1 MAQHQDIQTFVIA
14 VDQGTTGSAAFIF
27 DHDGRVVASADRE
40 ITQYYP
46 EPGWVSHDPE
56 EIFQSALAVS
66 REAMS
71 LAGIQ
76 PSQIAAMGITNQ
88 RETTVVW
95 DRATGQPVGQAVV
108 WQCRRTAPLCQ
119 QMSLDG
125 LDPLVSER
133 TGLVIDPYFS
143 GTKIR
148 WILDHT
154 TEGQKRGRA
163 GELCAGTVDSWL
175 LHRFTGGRVHA
186 TDVTNASR
194 TMLFNIHTGI
204 WDDDL
209 LEYLRIPK
217 VMLPQVQPSSSYFG
231 ETEPAVFGFRIPIT
245 CMAGDQHAALFGQA
259 CFQPGMVKNTYGTG
273 SFLLMQTGQRA
284 VASASGLLTT
294 IAWQQGT
301 GPFQYALEG
310 SIFNTGSA
318 VQWLRD
324 GLGIIRDAAETEALA
339 ESVLDTG
346 GVFFVPA
353 FTGLGA
359 PYWDAEAR
367 GMITG
372 LTRGTSRAHIVR
384 ATLESIAYQV
394 RDVVECMEADTGLRT
409 PVLRAD
415 GGGSANAFLMQFQA
429 DQLAVPVEVPEVA
442 ETTALGMAYLAG
454 LAVGFWDDQ
463 ETVSR
468 QWRMSRRYEP
478 RMESQV
484 RDDLYSGWKRAVERS
499 RW

>member
-1 MAQHQDIQTFVIA
+1 
-14 VDQGTTGSAAFIF
+14 
-27 DHDGRVVASADRE
+27 
-40 ITQYYP
+40 
-46 EPGWVSHDPE
+46 
-56 EIFQSALAVS
+56 
-66 REAMS
+66 
-71 LAGIQ
+71 
-76 PSQIAAMGITNQ
+76 
-88 RETTVVW
+88 
-95 DRATGQPVGQAVV
+95 
-108 WQCRRTAPLCQ
+108 
-119 QMSLDG
+119 
-125 LDPLVSER
+125 
-133 TGLVIDPYFS
+133 
-143 GTKIR
+143 
-148 WILDHT
+148 
-154 TEGQKRGRA
+154 
-163 GELCAGTVDSWL
+163 
-175 LHRFTGGRVHA
+175 
-186 TDVTNASR
+186 
-194 TMLFNIHTGI
+194 
-204 WDDDL
+204 
-209 LEYLRIPK
+209 
-217 VMLPQVQPSSSYFG
+217 
-231 ETEPAVFGFRIPIT
+231 
-245 CMAGDQHAALFGQA
+245 
-259 CFQPGMVKNTYGTG
+259 MVKNTYGTG

-294 IAWQQGT
+294 IAWQQGI

-324 GLGIIRDAAETEALA
+324 GLGIIRAAAETEALA
-339 ESVLDTG
+339 ESGLDTG

-442 ETTALGMAYLAG
+442 ETTALGAAYLAG

-463 ETVSR
+463 EAVSR

-478 RMESQV
+478 KMESQV

>member
-1 MAQHQDIQTFVIA
+1 MAQHQNNQTFIIA

-27 DHDGRVVASADRE
+27 DYDGRVVASADRE
-40 ITQYYP
+40 ITQHYP

-56 EIFQSALAVS
+56 EIFQSTLAVS

-95 DRATGQPVGQAVV
+95 DRATGQPVDQAIV

-119 QMSLDG
+119 QMRQDG
-125 LDPLVSER
+125 LGPLVSER

-148 WILDHT
+148 WLLDHAA
-154 TEGQKRGRA
+154 EGQNRAEA

-175 LHRFTGGRVHA
+175 LHRLTGGRVHA
-186 TDVTNASR
+186 TDITNASR
-194 TMLFNIHTGI
+194 TMLFNIHTGA

-217 VMLPQVQPSSSYFG
+217 AMLPHVQPSSSYFG
-231 ETEPAVFGFRIPIT
+231 ETEPSLFGSRIPIT

-284 VASASGLLTT
+284 VVSDSGLLTT

-324 GLGIIRDAAETEALA
+324 GLGIIRDASETEALA
-339 ESVLDTG
+339 ESVPDTG
-346 GVFFVPA
+346 SVFFVPA
-353 FTGLGA
+353 LTGLGA

-367 GMITG
+367 GTITG

-394 RDVVECMEADTGLRT
+394 RDVVEAMESDTGLRT

-415 GGGSANAFLMQFQA
+415 GGGSVNSFLMQFQA
-429 DQLAVPVEVPEVA
+429 DQLGVPVEVPEVA
-442 ETTALGMAYLAG
+442 ETTALGVAYLAG
-454 LAVGFWDDQ
+454 LAVGFWEDQ
-463 ETVSR
+463 ETIASS
-468 QWRMSRRYEP
+468 WRLSRRYEP
-478 RMESQV
+478 RMDPRV
-484 RDDLYSGWKRAVERS
+484 RDDLYSGWKRAVDRS
-499 RW
+499 RG

>member
-1 MAQHQDIQTFVIA
+1 MAQHQDAQTFIIA

-27 DHDGRVVASADRE
+27 DHDGRVVSSADRE
-40 ITQYYP
+40 ITQHYP

-56 EIFQSALAVS
+56 EIFQSTLAVS

-76 PSQIAAMGITNQ
+76 SSQIAAMGITNQ

-95 DRATGQPVGQAVV
+95 DRTTDQPVDQAIV

-119 QMSLDG
+119 QMRQDG
-125 LDPLVSER
+125 LGSLVSER

-148 WILDHT
+148 WILDHVA
-154 TEGQKRGRA
+154 EGQNRSEA

-175 LHRFTGGRVHA
+175 LHRLTGGRVHA
-186 TDVTNASR
+186 TDITNASR
-194 TMLFNIHTGI
+194 TMLFNIHTGA
-204 WDDDL
+204 WDNGL

-217 VMLPQVQPSSSYFG
+217 AMLPQVQPSSSYFG
-231 ETEPAVFGFRIPIT
+231 ETEPSSFGSRIPIT

-259 CFQPGMVKNTYGTG
+259 CFRSGMVKNTYGTG
-273 SFLLMQTGQRA
+273 SFLLMQTEQRA
-284 VASASGLLTT
+284 VASASGLLST

-301 GPFQYALEG
+301 DQAQYALEG

-339 ESVLDTG
+339 ESVPDTG

-367 GMITG
+367 GTITG
-372 LTRGTSRAHIVR
+372 LTRGTNRAHIVR

-394 RDVVECMEADTGLRT
+394 RDVVACMEADTGLRT

-415 GGGSANAFLMQFQA
+415 GGGSENSFLMQFQA
-429 DQLAVPVEVPEVA
+429 DQLGVPVEVPEVA
-442 ETTALGMAYLAG
+442 ETTALGAAYLAG

-468 QWRMSRRYEP
+468 QWRLSRRYEP

-484 RDDLYSGWKRAVERS
+484 RDDLYSGWKRAVESS
-499 RW
+499 RG

>member
-1 MAQHQDIQTFVIA
+1 MAQHQDTQTFIIA
-14 VDQGTTGSAAFIF
+14 VDQGTTGSSAFIF

-56 EIFQSALAVS
+56 EIFQSTLAVS
-66 REAMS
+66 REAIS

-95 DRATGQPVGQAVV
+95 DRTTGQPVDQAIV

-119 QMSLDG
+119 QMRQDG
-125 LDPLVSER
+125 LGPLVSER

-148 WILDHT
+148 WILDHAA
-154 TEGQKRGRA
+154 EGQNRAEA

-175 LHRFTGGRVHA
+175 LHRLTGGRVHA
-186 TDVTNASR
+186 TDITNASR
-194 TMLFNIHTGI
+194 TMLFNIHTGA
-204 WDDDL
+204 WDNDL
-209 LEYLRIPK
+209 LEYLRIPEA
-217 VMLPQVQPSSSYFG
+217 MLPQVQPSSSYFG
-231 ETEPAVFGFRIPIT
+231 ETEPSLFGSRIPIT

-259 CFQPGMVKNTYGTG
+259 CFRSGMVKNTYGTG

-301 GPFQYALEG
+301 DQAQYALEG
-310 SIFNTGSA
+310 SVFNTGSA

-324 GLGIIRDAAETEALA
+324 GLGIIRDAGETEALA
-339 ESVLDTG
+339 ESVPDTG

-359 PYWDAEAR
+359 PYWDAESR
-367 GMITG
+367 GTITG
-372 LTRGTSRAHIVR
+372 LTRGTNRAHIVR

-415 GGGSANAFLMQFQA
+415 GGGSANSFLMQFQA
-429 DQLAVPVEVPEVA
+429 DQLGVPVEVPEVA
-442 ETTALGMAYLAG
+442 ETTALGAAYLAG
-454 LAVGFWDDQ
+454 LAVGFWEGQ

-468 QWRMSRRYEP
+468 QWRLSRRYEP
-478 RMESQV
+478 RMEPQV
-484 RDDLYSGWKRAVERS
+484 IDDLYSGWKRAVDRS
-499 RW
+499 RG

>member
-1 MAQHQDIQTFVIA
+1 MAQHQDAQTFIIA

-27 DHDGRVVASADRE
+27 DHDGRVVSSADRE
-40 ITQYYP
+40 ITQHYP

-56 EIFQSALAVS
+56 EIFQSTLAVS

-76 PSQIAAMGITNQ
+76 SSQIAAMGITNQ

-95 DRATGQPVGQAVV
+95 DRTTDQPVDQAIV

-119 QMSLDG
+119 QMRQDG
-125 LDPLVSER
+125 LGSLVSER

-148 WILDHT
+148 WILDHVA
-154 TEGQKRGRA
+154 EGQNRSEA

-175 LHRFTGGRVHA
+175 LHRLTGGRVHA
-186 TDVTNASR
+186 TDITNASR
-194 TMLFNIHTGI
+194 TMLFNIHTGA
-204 WDDDL
+204 WDNGL

-217 VMLPQVQPSSSYFG
+217 AMLPQVQPSSSYFG
-231 ETEPAVFGFRIPIT
+231 ETEPSIFGSRIPIT

-259 CFQPGMVKNTYGTG
+259 CFRSGMVKNTYGTG
-273 SFLLMQTGQRA
+273 SFLLMQTEQRA
-284 VASASGLLTT
+284 VASASGLLST

-301 GPFQYALEG
+301 DQAQYALEG

-339 ESVLDTG
+339 ESVPDTG

-367 GMITG
+367 GTITG
-372 LTRGTSRAHIVR
+372 LTRGTNRAHIVR

-394 RDVVECMEADTGLRT
+394 RDVVACMEADTGLRT

-415 GGGSANAFLMQFQA
+415 GGGSENSFLMQFQA
-429 DQLAVPVEVPEVA
+429 DQLGVPVEVPEVA
-442 ETTALGMAYLAG
+442 ETTALGAAYLAG

-468 QWRMSRRYEP
+468 QWRLSRRYEP

-484 RDDLYSGWKRAVERS
+484 RDDLYSGWKRAVESS
-499 RW
+499 RG